1 MLDNRPCLYC
11 CVFCVAAVSRRVKIY
26 IHVINSLSH
35 RCSWNYATIRRRC
48 CHRKC
53 QCNCWVD
60 WQNIEWRR
68 RLLSLTRQ
76 AGHQSLPDYVF
87 RRRREVHRLLLTS
100 SRSLSVDLFTGLSD
114 IPDWIADIPVP
125 LLLLLYTTSW
135 YLAQDNALN
144 VACGTDVIVTCR
156 YCALSVSE
164 RLECLT
170 FAQLLQKC
178 HRPQLNSWR

>member
-1 MLDNRPCLYC
+1 MQRYDAGVVIGNVSVTAESIDRTSSDVVGCWVWRGKRDTNHYPIMCF
-11 CVFCVAAVSRRVKIY
+11 VVAAKYTDSYWPAVA
-26 IHVINSLSH
+26 L
-35 RCSWNYATIRRRC
+35 
-48 CHRKC
+48 
-53 QCNCWVD
+53 
-60 WQNIEWRR
+60 
-68 RLLSLTRQ
+68 
-76 AGHQSLPDYVF
+76 
-87 RRRREVHRLLLTS
+87 
-100 SRSLSVDLFTGLSD
+100 SLSVDLFTGLSD

-178 HRPQLNSWR
+178 HRSLLNSWR